1 MAQGYSFGI
10 MIDNKEEKE
19 DVCMRLKRFSFLQR
33 VIINMIT
40 LLALAGLF
48 QQGLYVQNLWN
59 AFMAAVIL
67 GILNVFV
74 RPVLQILSLPLTFFT
89 FGLFSFVVNAI
100 VLWMTSWFV
109 GSGFQFT
116 SFGWAF
122 FISLIMS
129 LVNAILSDFFNR

>member
-1 MAQGYSFGI
+1 MG
-10 MIDNKEEKE
+10 
-19 DVCMRLKRFSFLQR
+19 LKRFSFLQR
-33 VIINMIT
+33 VIINMII

-48 QQGLYVQNLWN
+48 QQGLYVQSLWS

-67 GILNVFV
+67 GVLNVFV

-89 FGLFSFVVNAI
+89 FGLFSFVVNAF

-109 GSGFQFT
+109 GPGFQFT

-129 LVNAILSDFFNR
+129 LVNAILSDFFSR